1 MLNYNLDSFESAGKF
16 IKMCDKYKGRMEI
29 DVICG
34 RQNIDA
40 HSILGVYSLVG
51 HVVSIE
57 PQTDDM
63 DLMEIFEEDLERIKN
78 EH

>member
-40 HSILGVYSLVG
+40 YSMLGVHSLVG
-51 HVVSIE
+51 RTVSIE
-57 PQTDDM
+57 PQTDR
-63 DLMEIFEEDLERIKN
+63 EELILSLGKDLEQIKN
-78 EH
+78 EK

>member
-40 HSILGVYSLVG
+40 YSMLGVHSLIG
-51 HVVSIE
+51 HIVSVD
-57 PQTDDM
+57 PLTTD
-63 DLMEIFEEDLERIKN
+63 EDLKKEFAKDLENIK
-78 EH
+78 